1 MIDKR
6 PLSEPGQPP
15 RLVVCA
21 DEAALDS
28 VRAEFGAASR
38 SVRSGFAVDDHPWTL
53 DRSWV
58 CVASGEVEVARA
70 VDLLIRGAS
79 VAVCVPDRGQGAR
92 IWDEGRRVAVAE
104 WYDAEHR
111 PLAEGL
117 DVVQLTLLL
126 RISEGMDVET
136 AARSVN
142 LGART
147 AARRL
152 AAARSVLGTN
162 TTAAAAARVRS
173 RICELRVE
181 RCG

>member
-1 MIDKR
+1 
-6 PLSEPGQPP
+6 
-15 RLVVCA
+15 
-21 DEAALDS
+21 
-28 VRAEFGAASR
+28 
-38 SVRSGFAVDDHPWTL
+38 VDDHPWTL

-58 CVASGEVEVARA
+58 CAASGEEAVAGA

-79 VAVCVPDRGQGAR
+79 VAVCVPDPGHAAQ

-111 PLAEGL
+111 PLADGL
-117 DVVQLTLLL
+117 DEVQLTLLL

-142 LGART
+142 LSART

-152 AAARSVLGTN
+152 AAARSALGAA

-181 RCG
+181 PCG